1 MAKQP
6 SAVVAAFFANLGI
19 AVAKFTAFAFTGSSS
34 MLAEGFH
41 SVADTGNQAL
51 LLLGHRRAQR
61 KATPEHPF
69 GYARERYFWAFVVA
83 IILFTLGAVFSTWE
97 GYLKLRSPHPIESP
111 LWAFAVLGIALVAES
126 VALRMAVRTANQGRT
141 GSWWHYIRTT
151 KDAGNAVV
159 LLEDTAAETGLVIA
173 LFGVGLSVVTGDPR
187 WDAMGS
193 LAIGALLAFVSALLA
208 VEMRSL
214 LIGEAA
220 SRADYGRI
228 RQTLDAE
235 PTLERVIELRT
246 THLGPS
252 ELMVAAKV
260 ELRSDLDFDAVAATV
275 DVMEARVREAVPT
288 AVHIFVE
295 PALSGDATER

>member
-6 SAVVAAFFANLGI
+6 SAVIAAFFANLGI
-19 AVAKFTAFAFTGSSS
+19 GAAKFTAFALTGSSS
-34 MLAEGFH
+34 MLAESFH

-61 KATPEHPF
+61 RATPEHPF

-83 IILFTLGAVFSTWE
+83 MILFALGAVFSLWE
-97 GYLKLRSPHPIESP
+97 GYSKLRSPHPIESP
-111 LWAFAVLGIALVAES
+111 MWAFAVLGIALVAES
-126 VALRMAVRTANQGRT
+126 VALRIAVRTANESRT

-159 LLEDTAAETGLVIA
+159 LLEDAAAETGLVVA
-173 LFGVGLSVVTGDPR
+173 LLGVGLSVVTGDAR

-193 LAIGALLAFVSALLA
+193 LAIGALLAFVSMLLA

-220 SRADYGRI
+220 SPADYGRVRRAI
-228 RQTLDAE
+228 EDESAL
-235 PTLERVIELRT
+235 VSIIELRT
-246 THLGPS
+246 MHLGPS

-260 ELRSDLDFDAVAATV
+260 QLRSDLDFDAVARTV
-275 DVMEARVREAVPT
+275 NAMEARVREAVPT
-288 AVHIFVE
+288 AAHIFVE
-295 PALSGDATER
+295 PARARSATGG